1 MHNGTLGTVYHKEIR
16 LYVTKGRYNI
26 ASAVTRNNNTK
37 HHSPGLRKEGCV
49 AVAVAG
55 MFSDCH
61 KIIVLIASVTSNEP
75 GSGGWGDW
83 ATVIIR

>member
-1 MHNGTLGTVYHKEIR
+1 MGHLGQYIIK
-16 LYVTKGRYNI
+16 NSI
-26 ASAVTRNNNTK
+26 AGYKRKVKYCLVVTRNNNTK

>member
-16 LYVTKGRYNI
+16 LQVEKGKYNI

-61 KIIVLIASVTSNEP
+61 KIIVLIASVTSHEP